1 MSSDSDDEEELLQ
14 MALKEQAQRDVNYN
28 KAGRASKPVV
38 NYVQAPP
45 HPSTAAKQRNPN
57 PNPNQRPPA
66 TQKGRRGGVEDE
78 DDSEVEMLSISSGD
92 EDSVKDRGV
101 AARSRGAGG
110 RGEKED
116 GDKGWDGGEPNC
128 WKTVDEAEVRFVE
141 FYVCFPFFFFVF
153 FVGLFGWEKMWG
165 KRESVLLYVES

>member
-57 PNPNQRPPA
+57 PNPNQRSPA

-78 DDSEVEMLSISSGD
+78 DD
-92 EDSVKDRGV
+92 
-101 AARSRGAGG
+101 RSRGAGG

-128 WKTVDEAEVRFVE
+128 WKTVDEAEGE
-141 FYVCFPFFFFVF
+141 I
-153 FVGLFGWEKMWG
+153 LAAL
-165 KRESVLLYVES
+165 REMAELDGET